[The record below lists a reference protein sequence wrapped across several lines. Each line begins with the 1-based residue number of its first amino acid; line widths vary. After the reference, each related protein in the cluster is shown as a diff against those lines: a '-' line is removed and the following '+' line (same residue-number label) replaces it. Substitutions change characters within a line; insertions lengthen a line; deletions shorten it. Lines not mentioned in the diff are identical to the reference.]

1 MMVLWIYSKKQFSF
15 TTKLDHPIQVQKE
28 QLVVALVTILTPSE
42 VHNIS
47 HTSNYFFIYFYD
59 ENVLK

>member
-28 QLVVALVTILTPSE
+28 QLVVALVAILTPSE

-47 HTSNYFFIYFYD
+47 HIVCQN
-59 ENVLK
+59 